1 MKHKKIYGLFFMA
14 VAIFTLIA
22 QLNIKAFQS
31 SSMVVWTVIFGY
43 FFIKGLLKMS
53 WVTISLSLFL
63 MINMYNNVYQFLPVS
78 PMILFVV
85 LSVFFLGFSMV
96 FKKGPSV
103 EIRVLKKSDK
113 NYQQNVMS
121 SVTKYIDDKEL
132 EQFTYEAK
140 LSDTTLYFDNADL
153 KNDTATFEFH
163 VKLSAVTLYIP
174 KNWRIVN
181 EMKVILGEANQQVI
195 DYPTTKTIYLKGK
208 VALGEL
214 KIIYV

>member
-1 MKHKKIYGLFFMA
+1 MKNKKIYGLFFMA
-14 VAIFTLIA
+14 AAIFILIA
-22 QLNIKAFQS
+22 QLNIKAFRS

-43 FFIKGLLKMS
+43 FLIKGLLKMS
-53 WVTISLSLFL
+53 GVTISISLFL

-96 FKKGPSV
+96 FKNGPLV
-103 EIRVLKKSDK
+103 EIHVLKKSDK

-121 SVTKYIDDKEL
+121 SVTKYIDDEEL

-153 KNDTATFEFH
+153 KNDTATFEFN

-208 VALGEL
+208 VVLGEL

>member
-1 MKHKKIYGLFFMA
+1 MKNKKVYGLFFMA
-14 VAIFTLIA
+14 IAIFMLIA

-31 SSMVVWTVIFGY
+31 SSLVVWTVIFGY
-43 FFIKGLLKMS
+43 FLIKGLLKMS
-53 WVTISLSLFL
+53 WFMISLSAFL
-63 MINMYNNVYQFLPVS
+63 MINMYNNVHQFLPFS
-78 PMILFVV
+78 PMILLIV

-96 FKKGPSV
+96 FKKGPLV

-121 SVTKYIDDKEL
+121 SVTKYIDDKAL

-140 LSDTTLYFDNADL
+140 LSDVTLYFDNADL
-153 KNDTATFEFH
+153 KHDTAIFDFN

-174 KNWRIVN
+174 RNWRVIN
-181 EMKVILGEANQQVI
+181 EMKVVLGEASQQVT